1 MCAPHPAVFPLSV
14 VNEIPSDV
22 VRWSGA
28 RNVAQFIE
36 ELVDVAKAID
46 PDCLCTFGNFP
57 PTEFLR
63 PANIDFHCF
72 NVYLHQRRPFENY
85 LARLQM
91 IADTKPLILGE
102 FGIDSIREGEEAK
115 CEILDWQSE
124 STCRAGPA
132 GTVIYSFTDDWYRDN
147 RQIEDWAFGVTTRG
161 REPKPSFFTV
171 QKKFSEAPHF
181 PLPAC
186 PKVSVVVA
194 SYNGARTLSACL
206 ESVHKLNYPAYEVI
220 L

>member
-72 NVYLHQRRPFENY
+72 NVYLHQRRAFENY

-91 IADTKPLILGE
+91 IADTRPLLIGE
-102 FGIDSIREGEEAK
+102 TGIDSRREGEERK
-115 CEILDWQSE
+115 CEILGWQIE
-124 STCRAGPA
+124 TAFQRGAAGM
-132 GTVIYSFTDDWYRDN
+132 IIFSFTDDWHRDG
-147 RQIEDWAFGVTTRG
+147 RQIDDWTMGLTAPDRKPKESLFSVQRAFAAS
-161 REPKPSFFTV
+161 PY
-171 QKKFSEAPHF
+171 F
-181 PLPAC
+181 PLPAY
-186 PKVSVVVA
+186 PRVSIVVA
-194 SYNGARTLSACL
+194 SYNGARTL
-206 ESVHKLNYPAYEVI
+206 
-220 L
+220 